1 MLISMQRIM
10 VNKMNYKCYRWM
22 KIKCADKINGK
33 QSHIY
38 HFVLVWDSK
47 RKIQINNSYHIIVN
61 DFLEISFKMNYSH
74 LKYLYSPFPE
84 LFELA
89 LFW

>member
-1 MLISMQRIM
+1 MLIFMQKTM
-10 VNKMNYKCYRWM
+10 MNKVNYKCYRWM
-22 KIKCADKINGK
+22 KIKCADKVKGK

-38 HFVLVWDSK
+38 HFLLVWDSE

-61 DFLEISFKMNYSH
+61 DLLEVSLKMNFSH
-74 LKYLYSPFPE
+74 LTYQYSPFPE